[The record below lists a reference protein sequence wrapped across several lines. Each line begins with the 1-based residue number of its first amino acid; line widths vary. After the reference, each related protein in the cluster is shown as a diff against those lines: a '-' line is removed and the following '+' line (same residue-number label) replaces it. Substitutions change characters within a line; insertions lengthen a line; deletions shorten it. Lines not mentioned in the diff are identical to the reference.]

1 MERTVNGKRYNTET
15 ATLVATDS
23 YSYYGDLERW
33 IEELYR
39 TQKGNWFLYGE
50 GSARSPYAKCIGKN
64 QAIGS
69 SAITPF
75 SAKEALAWLD
85 DHTENSG
92 AYEEYFINV
101 LEDA

>member
-1 MERTVNGKRYNTET
+1 MKKIINGKRYDTET

-33 IEELYR
+33 IEELYC
-39 TQKGNWFLYGE
+39 TKKGAWFLYGE
-50 GSARSPYAKCIGKN
+50 GSARSPYARCIGN
-64 QAIGS
+64 QTIGS

-75 SAKEALAWLD
+75 STKEALAWLD